1 MAQSFSVKAVLQA
14 IDENFT
20 STTEKAMQ
28 TMNKLGATSNSVSSS
43 VARNG
48 SGMFGTFKSVAGGM
62 GLVAV
67 ASKAFDVVKG
77 SVGAAVSRID
87 TLNNSN
93 RTFANMGFS
102 ANQTKSAMNGLQSSI
117 KGLPTSLDS
126 AVKGVQMISASTG
139 NLGKSQKVW
148 SALNDS
154 IIGFGGS
161 TADVSNATI
170 QLSQAF
176 ANGKIDGMT
185 WISMMNSNMGPV
197 LNAIAKKLGMTTG
210 QLKDGLASGKIS
222 TNQFMDALISL
233 DKNGGGGLKS
243 LHQIAMDSTAG
254 IGTAM
259 ENMKTAVVR
268 GVGKA
273 ILAFSNFSKD
283 VTGMSIAEIITNI
296 GNVAEQSLN
305 KIGPALKS
313 IEPIFKGFFDFINQN
328 KDWLGP
334 LAVSVVTFIGAFKG
348 VQAVFNTVNT
358 GKALIGIAKG
368 SSAAS
373 SALKIL
379 AKDSKVAA
387 AAQAVLNAVAELNPY
402 VLIATVIIAVGA
414 ALVWFFTQTKTG
426 QKLWQG
432 FTQFLSNAWQGLVS
446 IAQSVWSAI
455 VNTFTTVVGKVKSV
469 WGSITS
475 FFSSLWQGIVS
486 VAQSVWGSI
495 VSVFTTA
502 WNGFIQAVSPIIDAF
517 KNLWNSLTEF
527 FTVLWQGIV
536 SVAKTIW
543 SGLSAFFSTIWQGIV
558 AVATPI
564 WNGLV
569 AVITTV
575 WNVIKTV
582 VQTGINVIST
592 VIQSVMTVIQAIWS
606 AVWNVISTVAQ
617 TVWNMITTAVQTE
630 MTMISSIIQATLTI
644 IQTVWS
650 TIWNVIVTVV
660 QTVWNMVVT
669 VISTAI
675 NIVAGIIQA
684 ITQAIQGNWLAVWNT
699 IVSIATTVWN
709 GIKSVVS
716 AGINGV
722 KSVITTVM
730 NGLKSVISTVWNTIK
745 SIFNAGVNFIKSV
758 VHIDLGAQGRAIMNS
773 FLNGLRSAWE
783 AVKSF
788 VGGIGSWIK
797 KHKGPIS
804 YDRKLLIP
812 AGVAIMT
819 GFNKGLQDQFS
830 TVQKGVSN
838 MAGAV
843 SDAVSSNLETITVP
857 SPNTRDFMNT
867 MNALQ
872 SANQNLYRQHS
883 VGFGGTFSDN
893 LTIDSP
899 TMAQENN
906 SLLRKLADKQQD
918 IYLDGDV
925 LVGSTYDRYDNR
937 LGNRVN
943 LKGRWS

>member
-28 TMNKLGATSNSVSSS
+28 MMNKLGATSNSVSSS
-43 VARNG
+43 MAKNG
-48 SGMFGTFKSVAGGM
+48 SGMSGTFKSVASGM

-67 ASKAFDVVKG
+67 ASKAFDVVKN
-77 SVGAAVSRID
+77 SVSSAVSRID

-197 LNAIAKKLGMTTG
+197 LNAIAKQLGMTTG

-259 ENMKTAVVR
+259 ENMKTAIIR

-273 ILAFSNFSKD
+273 ILAFSKFSED
-283 VTGMSIAEIITNI
+283 VTGMSIADIITNI
-296 GNVAEQSLN
+296 GNVAEQSFN
-305 KIGPALKS
+305 KIGPALQKTEPFFKS
-313 IEPIFKGFFDFINQN
+313 LFSTIQGLFNFVNQN

-334 LAVSVVTFIGAFKG
+334 LAVSVITFIGAFKG
-348 VQAVFNTVNT
+348 VQAAAT
-358 GKALIGIAKG
+358 GISSLITGLQNLQAFIQLVAGAKN
-368 SSAAS
+368 SLSAFFT
-373 SALKIL
+373 LL
-379 AKDSKVAA
+379 G
-387 AAQAVLNAVAELNPY
+387 LNPW
-402 VLIATVIIAVGA
+402 VLLIAGIVAVVA

-426 QKLWQG
+426 QKLWQ
-432 FTQFLSNAWQGLVS
+432 Q
-446 IAQSVWSAI
+446 
-455 VNTFTTVVGKVKSV
+455 
-469 WGSITS
+469 
-475 FFSSLWQGIVS
+475 
-486 VAQSVWGSI
+486 
-495 VSVFTTA
+495 FTTA
-502 WNGFIQAVSPIIDAF
+502 LSQSTAWQA
-517 KNLWNSLTEF
+517 
-527 FTVLWQGIV
+527 
-536 SVAKTIW
+536 
-543 SGLSAFFSTIWQGIV
+543 
-558 AVATPI
+558 
-564 WNGLV
+564 LV
-569 AVITTV
+569 V
-575 WNVIKTV
+575 
-582 VQTGINVIST
+582 
-592 VIQSVMTVIQAIWS
+592 
-606 AVWNVISTVAQ
+606 
-617 TVWNMITTAVQTE
+617 
-630 MTMISSIIQATLTI
+630 
-644 IQTVWS
+644 
-650 TIWNVIVTVV
+650 VV
-660 QTVWNMVVT
+660 QTVWNN
-669 VISTAI
+669 IKAI
-675 NIVAGIIQA
+675 IVGTLNIIM
-684 ITQAIQGNWLAVWNT
+684 T
-699 IVSIATTVWN
+699 
-709 GIKSVVS
+709 
-716 AGINGV
+716 
-722 KSVITTVM
+722 VITTVLSIIQTVFST
-730 NGLKSVISTVWNTIK
+730 GWQILVTVVSTVWNIISTVIQTVLNVILSVITMFLNIITGNWSGAWENLKTI
-745 SIFNAGVNFIKSV
+745 ISV
-758 VHIDLGAQGRAIMNS
+758 VFNGIVSIISSILSGLANIIFSLVMGIVNIWSAEGKALVNIVKTIFRTILIVISNDLKGMVNLFHIDLGAQGRAIMDS
-773 FLNGLRSAWE
+773 FLNGLKSAWE

-819 GFNKGLQDQFS
+819 GFNEGLQNQFS
-830 TVQKGVSN
+830 VVQKGVSN

-857 SPNTRDFMNT
+857 SPDTRDFMNT
-867 MNALQ
+867 MSALQ

-918 IYLDGDV
+918 IYLDGNV
-925 LVGSTYDRYDNR
+925 LVGGTYDRYNHAF
-937 LGNRVN
+937 GNGIN
-943 LKGRWS
+943 LQGRWS

>member
-20 STTEKAMQ
+20 STTNKAMQ
-28 TMNKLGATSNSVSSS
+28 MMNKLGATSDSVSNK
-43 VARNG
+43 VAKGGNTTT
-48 SGMFGTFKSVAGGM
+48 STFKSVASAIGVMSLGTTALGAISNGISDVYK
-62 GLVAV
+62 GLSETSATWQTFNGNMAYIGKSSGEISKVRGELTKFAQQTIYS
-67 ASKAFDVVKG
+67 ASDMA
-77 SVGAAVSRID
+77 STYSQLAAV
-87 TLNNSN
+87 
-93 RTFANMGFS
+93 G
-102 ANQTKSAMNGLQSSI
+102 TKNTTKL
-117 KGLPTSLDS
+117 
-126 AVKGVQMISASTG
+126 VK
-139 NLGKSQKVW
+139 
-148 SALNDS
+148 
-154 IIGFGGS
+154 GFGGLAAASENPQQAMKTLSEQATQMAAKPMVQWQDFRLMLEQTPAGIAAVAKTMGMS
-161 TADVSNATI
+161 TSELIKNVQD
-170 QLSQAF
+170 
-176 ANGKIDGMT
+176 GKVKTEDFF
-185 WISMMNSNMGPV
+185 
-197 LNAIAKKLGMTTG
+197 NAIAKAG
-210 QLKDGLASGKIS
+210 
-222 TNQFMDALISL
+222 TNA
-233 DKNGGGGLKS
+233 
-243 LHQIAMDSTAG
+243 
-254 IGTAM
+254 
-259 ENMKTAVVR
+259 
-268 GVGKA
+268 
-273 ILAFSNFSKD
+273 NFSKMATQYKTVGQAMD
-283 VTGMSIAEIITNI
+283 GLKETATNT
-296 GNVAEQSLN
+296 LLPTFD
-305 KIGPALKS
+305 KIGSYGIKAISGIINYLDGINPQALAQS
-313 IEPIFKGFFDFINQN
+313 IGSAVDSVINVLSTVFNFINQN

-348 VQAVFNTVNT
+348 VQA
-358 GKALIGIAKG
+358 
-368 SSAAS
+368 AAS
-373 SALKIL
+373 GISSLITGFQNLQAFVQL
-379 AKDSKVAA
+379 VAG
-387 AAQAVLNAVAELNPY
+387 AENSIKAFFTLLGLNPWV
-402 VLIATVIIAVGA
+402 VLIAGIAAVVAG
-414 ALVWFFTQTKTG
+414 LVWFFTQTKTG

-564 WNGLV
+564 WNSLV

-606 AVWNVISTVAQ
+606 AEWNVISTVAQ

-675 NIVAGIIQA
+675 NVVAGIIQA
-684 ITQAIQGNWLAVWNT
+684 ITQAIQGNWSAVWNT

-722 KSVITTVM
+722 QSVITTVM

-758 VHIDLGAQGRAIMNS
+758 VHIDLGAQGRAIMDS
-773 FLNGLRSAWE
+773 FLNGLKSAWE

-797 KHKGPIS
+797 AHKGPIRV
-804 YDRKLLIP
+804 DRKLLIP

-830 TVQKGVSN
+830 MVKKGVSN

-906 SLLRKLADKQQD
+906 NLLRKLADKQQD

>member
-43 VARNG
+43 MAKNG
-48 SGMFGTFKSVAGGM
+48 SGMSGTFKSVAGAIGVM
-62 GLVAV
+62 SLGTAALGAISNGISDVYKGLSETSATWQTFNGNMAYIGKSSGEIAKVRGELTKFAQQTIYS
-67 ASKAFDVVKG
+67 ASDMA
-77 SVGAAVSRID
+77 STYSQLAAV
-87 TLNNSN
+87 
-93 RTFANMGFS
+93 G
-102 ANQTKSAMNGLQSSI
+102 TKNTTKL
-117 KGLPTSLDS
+117 
-126 AVKGVQMISASTG
+126 VK
-139 NLGKSQKVW
+139 
-148 SALNDS
+148 
-154 IIGFGGS
+154 GFGGLAAASENPQQAMKTLSEQATQMAAKPMVQWQDFRLMLEQTPAGIAAVAKTMGMS
-161 TADVSNATI
+161 TSELIKNVQD
-170 QLSQAF
+170 
-176 ANGKIDGMT
+176 GKVKTEDFF
-185 WISMMNSNMGPV
+185 
-197 LNAIAKKLGMTTG
+197 NAIAKAG
-210 QLKDGLASGKIS
+210 
-222 TNQFMDALISL
+222 TNA
-233 DKNGGGGLKS
+233 
-243 LHQIAMDSTAG
+243 
-254 IGTAM
+254 
-259 ENMKTAVVR
+259 
-268 GVGKA
+268 
-273 ILAFSNFSKD
+273 NFSKMATQYKTVGQAMD
-283 VTGMSIAEIITNI
+283 GLKETATN
-296 GNVAEQSLN
+296 ALLPTFD
-305 KIGPALKS
+305 KIGSYGIKAISGIINYLDGINPQALAQS
-313 IEPIFKGFFDFINQN
+313 IGSAVDSVINVLSTVFNFVNQN

-348 VQAVFNTVNT
+348 VQA
-358 GKALIGIAKG
+358 
-368 SSAAS
+368 AAS
-373 SALKIL
+373 GISSLITGLQNLQAFVQL
-379 AKDSKVAA
+379 VAG
-387 AAQAVLNAVAELNPY
+387 AENSIKAFFTLLGLNPWV
-402 VLIATVIIAVGA
+402 VLIAGIAAVVAG
-414 ALVWFFTQTKTG
+414 LVWFFTQTKTG

-432 FTQFLSNAWQGLVS
+432 FTQFLSNAWEGLVS

-455 VNTFTTVVGKVKSV
+455 VSAFTTVVGVIKGV
-469 WGSITS
+469 WSGVTG
-475 FFSSLWQGIVS
+475 FFSGLWQGIVS
-486 VAQSVWGSI
+486 IATTVWNSFITSI
-495 VSVFTTA
+495 
-502 WNGFIQAVSPIIDAF
+502 SPIVEAF
-517 KNLWNSLTEF
+517 KTLWSSLT
-527 FTVLWQGIV
+527 
-536 SVAKTIW
+536 
-543 SGLSAFFSTIWQGIV
+543 AFFSTLWQGIV

-575 WNVIKTV
+575 WNIITTVI
-582 VQTGINVIST
+582 QTDITVIST

-617 TVWNMITTAVQTE
+617 TVWNMITTAVQTGI
-630 MTMISSIIQATLTI
+630 TMISSIIQATLTI

-675 NIVAGIIQA
+675 NVVAGIIQA
-684 ITQAIQGNWLAVWNT
+684 ITQAIQGNWSAVWNT
-699 IVSIATTVWN
+699 IVAVATTVWN

-745 SIFNAGVNFIKSV
+745 SIFNAGVNFIKSI
-758 VHIDLGAQGRAIMNS
+758 VHIDLGAQGRAIMDS
-773 FLNGLRSAWE
+773 FLNGLKSAWE

-812 AGVAIMT
+812 AGIAIMT
-819 GFNKGLQDQFS
+819 GFNEGLQNQFS
-830 TVQKGVSN
+830 IVQKGVSN

-857 SPNTRDFMNT
+857 SPDTKDFMNT
-867 MNALQ
+867 MSALQ

-918 IYLDGDV
+918 IYLDGNV
-925 LVGSTYDRYDNR
+925 LVGGTYDRYNHAF
-937 LGNRVN
+937 GNGVN
-943 LKGRWS
+943 LQGRWN